1 MSIIL
6 IENMVVTMNFL
17 YKVTFFESDV
27 SIATSFRKML
37 HRDAA
42 IRPSGRQVE
51 FWGITHRFPGH
62 NS

>member
-1 MSIIL
+1 
-6 IENMVVTMNFL
+6 MNFIL
-17 YKVTFFESDV
+17 FENVDVTLNFPYEVPFFERDV
-27 SIATSFRKML
+27 SIATSCRKML

-42 IRPSGRQVE
+42 IHPSGRQVE